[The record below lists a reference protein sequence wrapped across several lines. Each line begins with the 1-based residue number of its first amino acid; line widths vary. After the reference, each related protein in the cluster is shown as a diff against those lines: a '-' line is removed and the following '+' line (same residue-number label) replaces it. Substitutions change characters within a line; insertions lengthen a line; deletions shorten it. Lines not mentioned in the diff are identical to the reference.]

1 MPQSKYFRMGLGL
14 LLFLVIV
21 YYATK
26 VSFLL
31 NPFLTMLNVLLV
43 PFMLS
48 GFIYYLLRPLVNYL
62 SQKRN
67 NKSMVIILIY
77 LLIGG
82 ITTLT
87 MLWVGPMFTAQVQN
101 FLENLPKLSEGLKE
115 QIVKLQNNR
124 FFATFFAK
132 NNFDVSTK
140 ISDYFNQG
148 INYATTYIT
157 NVFTV
162 VTNIVIILTTVP
174 IIVYYMLKDGHKAYA
189 IVVNRFPR
197 KYKNVAEEVM
207 EEIDSAL
214 SSFIVGRIIISFLLG
229 IMTYIGL
236 LLVGIPYPLLLAI
249 IAMTMNPIPYIGSFL
264 GVIPSIIVALTQ
276 SPSMVLWVSAVM
288 FITQQIEGN
297 ILAPYVTGKQT
308 DIHPLTT
315 VLVMLVAGDLA
326 GILGIILA
334 VPVYMILK
342 IIITHIN
349 RLFIFRYE

>member
-21 YYATK
+21 YYITK

-31 NPFLTMLNVLLV
+31 NPLWTMLNVLLV

-48 GFIYYLLRPLVNYL
+48 GFIYYLLRPLVNHL

-67 NKSMVIILIY
+67 NKTVVIILIY

-82 ITTLT
+82 ITTLV
-87 MLWVGPMFTAQVQN
+87 MLWVGPMLSAQVQN

-115 QIVKLQNNR
+115 QIIKLQNNR
-124 FFATFFAK
+124 FFSTFFAK
-132 NNFDVSTK
+132 NNFDLSTK

-148 INYATTYIT
+148 IRFATTYIT
-157 NVFTV
+157 NLFMV
-162 VTNIVIILTTVP
+162 VTNILIILTTVP

-189 IVVNRFPR
+189 TFLNRFPR
-197 KYKNVAEEVM
+197 KYKSVAEEVIA
-207 EEIDSAL
+207 EIDSAL

-264 GVIPSIIVALTQ
+264 GVIPSILVALTQ
-276 SPSMVLWVSAVM
+276 SPSMVLWVSVVM
-288 FITQQIEGN
+288 FLSQQIEGN

-315 VLVMLVAGDLA
+315 ILVMLVAGDLA

-334 VPVYMILK
+334 VPVYMVVKILF
-342 IIITHIN
+342 THIN